1 MMFIV
6 RSGGE
11 RPEPA
16 GIEVKLSRETPAI
29 VADAAGKTD
38 FFCVGEAEAIA
49 ALREAGWNVVEL
61 HDGYYEDGAGGGVAI
76 WGQGKYW
83 EIRDT
88 PFTVK
93 EAVGP
98 AATAEAAR
106 PTASTSRS
114 AARSSAPEPRRH
126 DRC

>member
-6 RSGGE
+6 RSSAE
-11 RPEPA
+11 RPDAA
-16 GIEVKLSRETPAI
+16 GIRIKLSRKTPAI
-29 VADAAGKTD
+29 VPDATGKTD
-38 FFCVGEAEAIA
+38 FFCVGEAEAVA
-49 ALREAGWNVVEL
+49 ALREAGWNIVDL
-61 HDGYYEDGAGGGVAI
+61 HDGYYEDGAGGGVGI

-98 AATAEAAR
+98 AGEAEAG
-106 PTASTSRS
+106 
-114 AARSSAPEPRRH
+114 AAESEQVNVRGAIFGV
-126 DRC
+126 

>member
-11 RPEPA
+11 RPEAA
-16 GIEVKLSRETPAI
+16 GIQVKLGRATPAI
-29 VADAAGKTD
+29 VPDATGKTD
-38 FFCVGEAEAIA
+38 FFCVGETEAMA
-49 ALREAGWNVVEL
+49 ALRAAGWAIVEL
-61 HDGYYEDGAGGGVAI
+61 HDGYYEDGAGGGVGI

-88 PFTVK
+88 HFTIK

-98 AATAEAAR
+98 TAATEAGTEEGEQVNVRGAIFGV
-106 PTASTSRS
+106 
-114 AARSSAPEPRRH
+114 
-126 DRC
+126 